1 MENCI
6 HEREHLLA
14 SKIAK
19 ENMPSEEEIASMGAT
34 FKAISEPSRLKILLA
49 LRAGETC
56 VYHIV
61 EAVGGTQ
68 SAISHQL
75 RILRDNR
82 IVRARREGQNILYS
96 LADNHVEELLK
107 IACEHLNCGE

>member
-1 MENCI
+1 MADCEK
-6 HEREHLLA
+6 EEHAVNALR
-14 SKIAK
+14 AK
-19 ENMPSEEEIASMGAT
+19 ELLPDDSCIENIASE

-49 LRAGETC
+49 LRQGELC

-68 SAISHQL
+68 SAVSHQL

-82 IVRARREGQNILYS
+82 IIKSRRDGQNIVYS
-96 LADNHVEELLK
+96 LADAHIVALLELALAHASEK
-107 IACEHLNCGE
+107 V